1 MVRNPSNIYYS
12 FSVKSKISD
21 AASNRVDTLI
31 DGMVGRGGW
40 GGNRQTVQ
48 NMLDAIF
55 GVQLSGHLRFS
66 HE

>member
-1 MVRNPSNIYYS
+1 MFQLVR
-12 FSVKSKISD
+12 
-21 AASNRVDTLI
+21 RRRRRR
-31 DGMVGRGGW
+31 MGW
-40 GGNRQTVQ
+40 DGNRQAVQ